1 MDAKVDPYKVLGVSP
16 NYTLEELKTA
26 YKQMAM
32 KVHPDKG
39 GSEYLFKLVTYCYKL
54 LSAEYR
60 KKTADKQFHELK
72 NEFKTV
78 KEKPKQNINIPSN
91 TSFDVDKFNRVF
103 EENKIETPTD
113 TGYGDFLKSTKD
125 KPEPKK
131 LFTEKSFSNDAF
143 NKQFEKKT
151 NIESDNKFI
160 VKFKE
165 PEPILA
171 TKKIAFTELGTENI
185 DDYSGEN
192 TSKKQLNFMDVR
204 VALTT
209 SRIIDPKA
217 VEQRKQYKTIKDLE
231 ADRGNISYIPS
242 QDEIEYMERKKQ
254 MEILNEKKR
263 IENLQKTD
271 KQYEEQFNRL
281 HKLMLG
287 RY

>member
-1 MDAKVDPYKVLGVSP
+1 MDTKVDPYKVLGVSQ
-16 NYTLEELKTA
+16 NYTIEELKSA

-60 KKTADKQFHELK
+60 KKTADKQFYELK
-72 NEFKTV
+72 NEFKID
-78 KEKPKQNINIPSN
+78 KPKSKTNVSISSSS
-91 TSFDVDKFNRVF
+91 SFDVDRFNKVF
-103 EENKIETPTD
+103 EDNKIDTVTD
-113 TGYGDFLKSTKD
+113 SGYGEFLKSTKD
-125 KPEPKK
+125 KADPKK

-143 NKQFEKKT
+143 NKQFERKT
-151 NIESDNKFI
+151 SVASDNKFI

-165 PEPILA
+165 PEPVLA
-171 TKKIAFTELGTENI
+171 NKKMAFTELGTENI

-209 SRIIDPKA
+209 SRIIDPRA
-217 VEQRKQYKTIKDLE
+217 VEERKQYKTIKDLE
-231 ADRGNISYIPS
+231 ADRGNISYTPS
-242 QDEIEYMERKKQ
+242 RDQIEYMEKKKQ
-254 MEILNEKKR
+254 LEELKEQKR
-263 IENLQKTD
+263 IETLLRSD

-287 RY
+287 R